1 MREIYERIDRD
12 PRFHALARQRRMLGW
27 SLSGAVLVAYYSFV
41 LVIAFAP
48 ELLARPLGPDT
59 VLTIGIAAGLGVI
72 GLSVALTGVYVWHA
86 NRSFDVLNSAIVGDA
101 VRDVGDGHAP

>member
-12 PRFHALARQRRMLGW
+12 PRFHALARQRSLLGW
-27 SLSGAVLVAYYSFV
+27 GLSAVVLVAYYAFV
-41 LVIAFAP
+41 LVMAFAP
-48 ELLARPLGPDT
+48 GLLARPLGDDT
-59 VLTIGIAAGLGVI
+59 VVTVGIAAGLAVI

-101 VRDVGDGHAP
+101 VRDAGDGHAS